1 MRGIICIQFYWIIW
15 SFYSFYF
22 VTTRIFSDVK
32 RILTIS
38 QRLFYFF
45 NRTISSRFNVCP
57 FSITQFH
64 PVTSTR
70 RNSSNSALKP
80 RRGQSSLFFAIDAT
94 NFTPSESNWKKSSRK
109 RKNEWKKKRVY
120 IQVAVIIPFNRPAFL
135 SFYSRPRSMTIGSS
149 LPFPIRWFFVW

>member
-22 VTTRIFSDVK
+22 VTIRIFSDVK

-57 FSITQFH
+57 FSFAQFH

-109 RKNEWKKKRVY
+109 RKNEWKKKSPHPSRRNY
-120 IQVAVIIPFNRPAFL
+120 SDQPSSFSLLLFPATINDNRHELAI
-135 SFYSRPRSMTIGSS
+135 SD
-149 LPFPIRWFFVW
+149 